1 MTTRF
6 FGDDNRVWV
15 EDRDVFDEIVV
26 GRGNNGASNIVLK
39 AKITNVSSM
48 IGIGFL
54 SLAIEFTV
62 N

>member
-1 MTTRF
+1 VTTRF